1 MVRKVLYFSLFFLLL
16 GGVAFAEDY
25 KSNKTPSDE
34 IIIKNLKTKFLD
46 FQDKNYIGKAGSPE
60 GGFVLYLRNY
70 EGRIRPDSRLI
81 KLDNNLWI
89 FLDDLG
95 RRYILQE

>member
-1 MVRKVLYFSLFFLLL
+1 MVKKALFFSLFFLLL
-16 GGVAFAEDY
+16 GGIAFAGDY
-25 KSNKTPSDE
+25 KSKKMPSDE
-34 IIIKNLKTKFLD
+34 IIIKNLKTKFID

-60 GGFVLYLRNY
+60 GGFVLYLRNF

-89 FLDDLG
+89 FLDYQERL
-95 RRYILQE
+95 YILQE